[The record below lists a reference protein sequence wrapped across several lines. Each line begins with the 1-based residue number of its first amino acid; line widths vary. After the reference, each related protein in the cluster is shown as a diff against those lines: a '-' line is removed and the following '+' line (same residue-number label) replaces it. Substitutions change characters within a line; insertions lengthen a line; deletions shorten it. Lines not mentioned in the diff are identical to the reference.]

1 MGQYSRFV
9 IRFAM
14 AARRLR
20 VLFLPQPGVPVSDP
34 RNARHLAA
42 ASAGHDTAVFDA
54 GRSPAP
60 QFRDVEVVV
69 DMGGNAGRELIDCAA
84 AAGVRY
90 FQAQTNGLDHVEV
103 EHILSRGI
111 TLAHCPGHLSAD
123 ALAQSAMMYLLLLA
137 GRYQE
142 AAANFFGGAY
152 YEPEGWRLDD
162 KLLAIIGYGASGF
175 QLARRAQPFGL
186 RIAAID
192 VRRIPGETLAQVPLE
207 FCGGPDDLDGVL
219 AACDVVSLH
228 LHLHPGTRHIIDQ
241 RRIGLLKPTA
251 WVINVARGALID
263 EAALYRA
270 LLAGNLGGAGLD
282 VFEHE
287 PPNHRHPVY
296 ALPNVYATPHTAG
309 GTEATMDNRARFAAH
324 NLERIARGEK
334 PLGVVTGRIR

>member
-1 MGQYSRFV
+1 M
-9 IRFAM
+9 
-14 AARRLR
+14 
-20 VLFLPQPGVPVSDP
+20 PVQGSHGS
-34 RNARHLAA
+34 RHLAA
-42 ASAGHDTAVFDA
+42 VSERHDTTVFVADRPA
-54 GRSPAP
+54 AP
-60 QFRDVEVVV
+60 QFQDIEVVV
-69 DMGGNAGRELIDCAA
+69 DMGGNASRALIDHAA

-111 TLAHCPGHLSAD
+111 TLAHCPGYLSAD

-142 AAANFFGGAY
+142 AAANFAGGKY
-152 YEPEGWRLDD
+152 YEPEGRRLDD
-162 KLLAIIGYGASGF
+162 KLLAIIGYGASGL
-175 QLARRAQPFGL
+175 QLARRAHPFGL

-192 VRRIPGETLAQVPLE
+192 VRRIPAETLAQVPLE
-207 FCGGPDDLDGVL
+207 YCGGPEDMDDVL
-219 AACDVVSLH
+219 SACDVVSLH
-228 LHLHPGTRHIIDQ
+228 LHLHPGTRHIIDA

-270 LLAGNLGGAGLD
+270 LLEGRLGGAGLD
-282 VFEHE
+282 VFERE
-287 PPNHRHPVY
+287 PPDHRHPVY

-309 GTEATMDNRARFAAH
+309 GTEATNANRARFAAQ
-324 NLERIARGEK
+324 NLDRIARGEE